1 MLSKVIYDQ
10 IVQYILDNQEH
21 FYRLAYSYTK
31 EQESALDAVQ
41 SAICKALEQYRT
53 LKSIDIIKTWF
64 YRILIKECLEYLKIQ
79 EQETPVE
86 PEKWIVGTYIEPAFE
101 SDKSLYEK
109 LQVLPIETRS
119 IIVLHFF
126 EDLTLREI
134 SEITG
139 INLNTVKSRL
149 YSGLRKLK
157 VAMKKKEAS
166 S

>member
-1 MLSKVIYDQ
+1 MSKVIYDQ
-10 IVQYILDNQEH
+10 IVQYILDNQEN

-31 EQESALDAVQ
+31 EQESALDVVQ
-41 SAICKALEQYRT
+41 SAICKALEEYRT
-53 LKSIDIIKTWF
+53 LKSIDIVKTWF
-64 YRILIKECLEYLKIQ
+64 YRILVSECLDYLEIKK
-79 EQETPVE
+79 QETPVE
-86 PEKWIVGTYIEPAFE
+86 PEKWIVGSYLEPAFE

-109 LQVLPIETRS
+109 LQLLPVETKS

-126 EDLTLREI
+126 EEMTLREI

-139 INLNTVKSRL
+139 INLNTVKSKL

-157 VAMKKKEAS
+157 VAMKKEEAS

>member
-1 MLSKVIYDQ
+1 MSKVIYDQ
-10 IVQYILDNQEH
+10 IVQYILDNQEN

-31 EQESALDAVQ
+31 EQESALDVVQ
-41 SAICKALEQYRT
+41 SAICKALEEYRT
-53 LKSIDIIKTWF
+53 LKSIDIVKTWF
-64 YRILIKECLEYLKIQ
+64 YRILVSECLEYLQIQ
-79 EQETPVE
+79 KQETPVE
-86 PEKWIVGTYIEPAFE
+86 PEKWIVGSYLEPAFE

-109 LQVLPIETRS
+109 LQLLPVETKS

-126 EDLTLREI
+126 EEMTLREI

-139 INLNTVKSRL
+139 INLNTVKSKL

-157 VAMKKKEAS
+157 VAMKKEEAS

>member
-1 MLSKVIYDQ
+1 MSKVIYDQ
-10 IVQYILDNQEH
+10 IVQYILDNQEN

-31 EQESALDAVQ
+31 EQESALDVVQ
-41 SAICKALEQYRT
+41 SAICKALEEYRT
-53 LKSIDIIKTWF
+53 LKSIDIVKTWF
-64 YRILIKECLEYLKIQ
+64 YRILVSECLEYLQIQ
-79 EQETPVE
+79 KQETLVE
-86 PEKWIVGTYIEPAFE
+86 PEKWIVGSYLEPAFE

-109 LQVLPIETRS
+109 LQLLPVETKS

-126 EDLTLREI
+126 EEMTLREI

-139 INLNTVKSRL
+139 INLNTVKSKL

-157 VAMKKKEAS
+157 VAMKKEEAS

>member
-1 MLSKVIYDQ
+1 MSKVIYDQ
-10 IVQYILDNQEH
+10 IVQYILDNQEN

-31 EQESALDAVQ
+31 EQESALDVVQ
-41 SAICKALEQYRT
+41 SAICKALEEYRT
-53 LKSIDIIKTWF
+53 LKSIDIVKTWF
-64 YRILIKECLEYLKIQ
+64 YRILVSQCLDYLQIQ
-79 EQETPVE
+79 KQETPVE
-86 PEKWIVGTYIEPAFE
+86 PEKWIVGSYLEPAFE

-109 LQVLPIETRS
+109 LQLLPVETKS

-126 EDLTLREI
+126 EEMTLREI

-139 INLNTVKSRL
+139 INLNTVKSKL

-157 VAMKKKEAS
+157 VAMKKEEAS